1 MTRFVLNEKKSEYIN
16 PAPYIFK
23 GLLRY
28 MEGVNRNMLDGNLHV
43 HDQAWTLG
51 CGFMDALEYL
61 GYMVDTDYKSCFVT
75 RIHIYNKEDNYYY
88 ELEEEE

>member
-1 MTRFVLNEKKSEYIN
+1 MTRFILNEKKSEYIN

-28 MEGVNRNMLDGNLHV
+28 MEEVNRSILDGKL

-51 CGFMDALEYL
+51 SGFMNALEYL
-61 GYMVDTDYKSCFVT
+61 GYMVDTDYKGCFVT
-75 RIHIYNKEDNYYY
+75 RVRIYNKEDNYY
-88 ELEEEE
+88 ELEEDQ